1 MVDHL
6 QEKYGRNGYLKLW
19 FDNSPNALR
28 LEELRDMMDDESL
41 LRQLFDRFLC
51 RTDNLSIHLKRGG
64 NWRE

>member
-41 LRQLFDRFLC
+41 
-51 RTDNLSIHLKRGG
+51 
-64 NWRE
+64 